1 MKRIFTLGLILTML
15 LFASSSWAAWV
26 LKPSLVSIA
35 KHYMIWKVEC
45 TSDGNALTATDLVA
59 LMEPSLRDLV
69 QGSTLMIMT
78 VSPGTGSVAPDT
90 TINVSLSNS
99 QNIVVF
105 THDAYSNTAD
115 TTGIDLSEDYNQYL
129 TVYSKFY
136 LTLNDIGT
144 SGDKVTLYFDCWV
157 E

>member
-15 LFASSSWAAWV
+15 LLASSSWAAWV

-35 KHYMIWKVEC
+35 KHYMTWKVEC
-45 TSDGNALTATDLVA
+45 TSDGNALTATDLVT